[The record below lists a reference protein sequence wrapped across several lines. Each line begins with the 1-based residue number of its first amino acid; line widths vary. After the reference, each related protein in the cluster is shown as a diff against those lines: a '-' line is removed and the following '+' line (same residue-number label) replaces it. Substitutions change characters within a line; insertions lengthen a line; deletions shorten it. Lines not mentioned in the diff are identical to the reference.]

1 MTALIKML
9 TEIGPLVIFFVVN
22 GKWGIFPATAAFMVA
37 TLAAMIFTYA
47 TRRKIPAM
55 LWVSGAV
62 VGVFGG
68 ATLYFENETFIKL
81 KPTIIY
87 SLFAAVLFYGLW
99 RGQHYVKMVLDSS
112 FPPLADKGWEIM
124 TRRWAWFFVASAV
137 LNEVIWRTQS
147 TDTWVSA
154 KLFVFLPLSFLF
166 AMAQYPL
173 IVRYQLDETPE
184 EAEEAQNTEAG
195 E

>member
-1 MTALIKML
+1 MSALVKLL

-22 GKWGIFPATAAFMVA
+22 GQWGIFPATGAFMVA
-37 TLAAMIFTYA
+37 TAAAMIFTYV
-47 TRRKIPAM
+47 TRRRIPAM
-55 LWVSGAV
+55 LWVSGVV

-87 SLFAAVLFYGLW
+87 GLFASVLLFGLW
-99 RGQHYVKMVLDSS
+99 RRQHYLKMVLDSS
-112 FPPLADKGWEIM
+112 FPPLADKGWEVM
-124 TRRWAWFFVASAV
+124 TRRWAWFFVASAL
-137 LNEVIWRTQS
+137 LNEIIWRTQS
-147 TDTWVSA
+147 TDTWVAA

-173 IVRYQLDETPE
+173 IMKYQLEEEDGADPE
-184 EAEEAQNTEAG
+184 KQQAG

>member
-1 MTALIKML
+1 MNALVKLL

-37 TLAAMIFTYA
+37 TLAAMIFTYV

-62 VGVFGG
+62 VLVFGG

-87 SLFAAVLFYGLW
+87 GLFAGVLFFGLW
-99 RGQHYVKMVLDSS
+99 RRQHYLKMVLDAS
-112 FPPLADKGWEIM
+112 FPPMAEKGWELM
-124 TRRWAWFFVASAV
+124 TRRWAWFFVASAA
-137 LNEVIWRTQS
+137 LNEIIWRTQS
-147 TDTWVSA
+147 TDTWVAA
-154 KLFVFLPLSFLF
+154 KLFLFLPLSFLF
-166 AMAQYPL
+166 ALAQYPL
-173 IVRYQLDETPE
+173 IVKYQLDG
-184 EAEEAQNTEAG
+184 EAPQREAG